1 MMGWFAI
8 LLAGLVCGFVDA
20 SLGMGYGVTSATVLV
35 TFGIAPVIASA
46 SVHTSEMVVDFVSAL
61 SHHKL
66 RNVEFGFVKPLLL
79 CGVLGAVLGAWSLVY
94 VAGLGFA
101 KPYVRVVLLCM
112 GATIL
117 YKHTSGWKRPNP
129 EKRHWKSK
137 HLGALGF
144 LAGFIDVSGG
154 GGWGPVMTPT
164 FILTGSNTKKAV
176 GTVEFTEPLIS
187 LAGVLTF
194 GFLIG
199 FETFL
204 WSIVMP
210 MIIGGMILTPFAAW
224 LVKKT
229 PRRALGI
236 AIGLWLT
243 MLNIYGLLRLVG

>member
-1 MMGWFAI
+1 MNGWLIAL
-8 LLAGLVCGFVDA
+8 LLAGLSCGFVDA

-35 TFGIAPVIASA
+35 TFGIAPAIASA
-46 SVHTSEMVVDFVSAL
+46 SVHTSEMVVDCVSAL

-66 RNVEFGFVKPLLL
+66 RNVEFTWLKPLSL
-79 CGVLGAVLGAWSLVY
+79 CGVLGAVLGAWFLVY

-101 KPYVRVVLLCM
+101 KPYIRVVLLCM

-117 YKHTSGWKRPNP
+117 YKHTLRWKKLNPKKRNWKR
-129 EKRHWKSK
+129 K
-137 HLGALGF
+137 HLGILGF

-164 FILTGSNTKKAV
+164 FILTGSNPQKAV

-187 LAGVLTF
+187 LAGVLAF

-204 WSIVMP
+204 WNLVLP
-210 MIIGGMILTPFAAW
+210 MIIGGIILSPFAAW

-243 MLNIYGLLRLVG
+243 MLNIYGLVMG